1 MARPR
6 PPPCECDDVSVC
18 QYRIPK
24 KGVELLAKKASD
36 ETTTSKFTTWF
47 VKKALSAAMEGRF
60 RTLCLPWLSLS
71 IVTIGVLF
79 CAFGCTHVQA
89 QGDSTYQYTRG
100 PVPMVFQMNESYPAR
115 NETDE
120 CRPIRLRIQRNSR
133 LFRRLVVNTNSARI
147 NFTHPDTRIM
157 TSRLQ
162 TRLNALAELYYQ
174 QYRVKITVTKSWTE
188 YGDGDVDDPQS
199 LHYEGQIINP
209 LSLLFVSM
217 LQHAAYRA
225 LVWLIGHLVSID
237 GQTC

>member
-1 MARPR
+1 
-6 PPPCECDDVSVC
+6 
-18 QYRIPK
+18 
-24 KGVELLAKKASD
+24 
-36 ETTTSKFTTWF
+36 
-47 VKKALSAAMEGRF
+47 MEGRF
-60 RTLCLPWLSLS
+60 RTPCLPWLSLS

-89 QGDSTYQYTRG
+89 QGDSTFQYTRG
-100 PVPMVFQMNESYPAR
+100 PVPVVFQMNESYPAR

-133 LFRRLVVNTNSARI
+133 LFRTLVVNTNSARI

-199 LHYEGQIINP
+199 LHYEGQVINP

-225 LVWLIGHLVSID
+225 LVWLIGHLVGID
-237 GQTC
+237 GQRC